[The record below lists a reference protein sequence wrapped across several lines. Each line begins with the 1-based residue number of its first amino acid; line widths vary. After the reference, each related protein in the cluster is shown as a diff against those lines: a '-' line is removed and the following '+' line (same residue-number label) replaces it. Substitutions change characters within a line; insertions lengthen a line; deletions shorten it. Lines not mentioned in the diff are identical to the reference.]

1 MNKISIV
8 GGGIGGLMLAL
19 CFEKLGIDYKLYE
32 RAKKLEEI
40 GAGIWLSPNA
50 LQVIEWI
57 NPKLLEEIQ
66 NAGNS
71 FNRILVADHLL
82 QPISDSNQDFVQ
94 KRFGFTTM
102 AIHRGKLQKILYAY
116 ITKENIVLNKSFVRY
131 ALNADHSYK
140 VTFQD
145 NTTVDTQ
152 SLIGADGINSKVR
165 KQLFPKSKLRYS
177 GQTCWRGVAEFEVDD
192 QLGPVGFT
200 LWGKKLQFGVSKIEQ
215 GKTYWFA
222 VKLSEPNQ
230 TDDRKTLK
238 SKLCKM
244 FSEFHP
250 MVNELIGRTEEA
262 KIIRGDLSDL
272 ELLNS
277 WYHKNICLTGDAAH
291 SMTPDLGQGGA
302 QAIEDAYY
310 LANFIKVSEDYEE
323 AFHKFYTFRK
333 AKVQKLVK
341 QSRATSK
348 IAITNRLLEIIRNF
362 ILKYTPQKFMERQMI
377 ELYEIDKTV
386 ANP

>member
-200 LWGKKLQFGVSKIEQ
+200 LW
-215 GKTYWFA
+215 
-222 VKLSEPNQ
+222 VKSSNLAY
-230 TDDRKTLK
+230 LK
-238 SKLCKM
+238 
-244 FSEFHP
+244 
-250 MVNELIGRTEEA
+250 
-262 KIIRGDLSDL
+262 
-272 ELLNS
+272 
-277 WYHKNICLTGDAAH
+277 
-291 SMTPDLGQGGA
+291 
-302 QAIEDAYY
+302 
-310 LANFIKVSEDYEE
+310 
-323 AFHKFYTFRK
+323 
-333 AKVQKLVK
+333 
-341 QSRATSK
+341 
-348 IAITNRLLEIIRNF
+348 
-362 ILKYTPQKFMERQMI
+362 
-377 ELYEIDKTV
+377 
-386 ANP
+386 